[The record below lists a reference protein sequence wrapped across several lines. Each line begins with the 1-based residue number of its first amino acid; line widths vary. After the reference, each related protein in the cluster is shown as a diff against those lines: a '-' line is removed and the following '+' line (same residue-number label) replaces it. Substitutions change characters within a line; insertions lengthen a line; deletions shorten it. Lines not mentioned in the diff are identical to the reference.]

1 MQNGNTPLHIAATN
15 KNKDCTELLLS
26 HGAFIHIKNNVSHSV
41 AIELS
46 DAIIMKN
53 INNNN
58 YYYY

>member
-41 AIELS
+41 AIES
-46 DAIIMKN
+46 WGAVIMKN
-53 INNNN
+53 NNH
-58 YYYY
+58 YYYH